1 MFEPETSVKHEVK
14 KGNKPRHSANRR
26 GKKKE
31 KHTRTKRSTSCQSM
45 SVSSRDIDDRVC
57 RGGWL
62 EDFVAPHSPGGKRE
76 TQASAAGFT
85 LGFSPHLQNHEECV
99 DFHRRRC
106 RRRRC
111 VRIRPRQ
118 TCCVPQSMCSSPSFT
133 CHVSISPPLF
143 CYCFISGSCV
153 SLLAKHKG
161 DPVNP
166 SGSWEVS
173 GEHVPRLK

>member
-1 MFEPETSVKHEVK
+1 MWPIRTEYSPRTWYKKWMFEPETSVKYEVK
-14 KGNKPRHSANRR
+14 KGNKPRQSANRR
-26 GKKKE
+26 KKK
-31 KHTRTKRSTSCQSM
+31 KRSTPEPKGAPAVSQCQSAPGT
-45 SVSSRDIDDRVC
+45 STTECVG
-57 RGGWL
+57 GGWL

-85 LGFSPHLQNHEECV
+85 LGFSPHLQNHEECF

-143 CYCFISGSCV
+143 G
-153 SLLAKHKG
+153 
-161 DPVNP
+161 
-166 SGSWEVS
+166 
-173 GEHVPRLK
+173 

>member
-1 MFEPETSVKHEVK
+1 MKSKMEINPDTQPTE
-14 KGNKPRHSANRR
+14 
-26 GKKKE
+26 GKKRREAHQNQKE
-31 KHTRTKRSTSCQSM
+31 HQL
-45 SVSSRDIDDRVC
+45 SVNVSQLPGHRRQNVS
-57 RGGWL
+57 GGWL

-85 LGFSPHLQNHEECV
+85 LGFSPHLQNHEECF

-143 CYCFISGSCV
+143 G
-153 SLLAKHKG
+153 
-161 DPVNP
+161 
-166 SGSWEVS
+166 
-173 GEHVPRLK
+173 